1 MEISG
6 TWIGLW
12 GHTNKNSFMDISFYG
27 QCFVVAFLGMILQA
41 LLKIKSIQEK
51 ARKANVQF
59 SAKEY
64 FFDDWVSHLASLVTI
79 GMCLFF
85 IDEFTNFY
93 AKAADYMKIGFAFIG
108 YTGSDIMSRLFS
120 VVNKRI
126 NDAIDYKTTIA
137 DKSTGTTETP
147 TPAK

>member
-1 MEISG
+1 MTTS
-6 TWIGLW
+6 L
-12 GHTNKNSFMDISFYG
+12 YV
-27 QCFVVAFLGMILQA
+27 QCFAVAFFGMVLQA
-41 LLKIKSIQEK
+41 LLKIKSIQDK

-64 FFDDWVSHLASLVTI
+64 LIEDWISHCASLVTVI
-79 GMCLFF
+79 MTMFF
-85 IDEFTNFY
+85 IDELAHFSEHVMSYVKF
-93 AKAADYMKIGFAFIG
+93 GFAFVG

-126 NDAIDYKTTIA
+126 NNAIDFKSTIA
-137 DKSTGTTETP
+137 DQASGTTETP

>member
-1 MEISG
+1 
-6 TWIGLW
+6 
-12 GHTNKNSFMDISFYG
+12 MDITFYG
-27 QCFVVAFLGMILQA
+27 QCFAVAFLGMILQA
-41 LLKIKSIQEK
+41 LLKIKAIQNK

-64 FFDDWVSHLASLVTI
+64 LIDDWVSHLASFVTVC
-79 GMCLFF
+79 MCLFF

-93 AKAADYMKIGFAFIG
+93 SRAADYMKIGFAFVG

-137 DKSTGTTETP
+137 DTASGTTEKP